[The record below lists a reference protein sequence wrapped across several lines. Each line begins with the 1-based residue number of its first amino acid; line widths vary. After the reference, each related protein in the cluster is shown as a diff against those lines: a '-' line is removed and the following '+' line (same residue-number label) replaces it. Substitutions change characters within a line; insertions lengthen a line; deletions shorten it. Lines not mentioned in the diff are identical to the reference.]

1 LESKFKSGT
10 WWAKGSAWHFT
21 KGITGKAWDATLDAT
36 MRNVSSLLS
45 KAAHQLD
52 VSSNW
57 KSYFRSQES
66 FLGKEVK
73 KSLPITVSDLLLKYE
88 ADYLSRTHAQPIEDY
103 RNLLKMLSNPTEGD
117 LPSLSETIKKVG
129 QGLLPL
135 CASYDRVIA
144 HRISTILPSQ
154 SKDRRKAKKVP
165 MKELVSKLG
174 FEQYIT
180 AFDPLIWVGQK
191 PFVIDQKFLDEA
203 DDVSAA
209 WKELLRSYK
218 NRIITA
224 KRLGHDDIVVF
235 AESFAR
241 DNFPTEE

>member
-1 LESKFKSGT
+1 
-10 WWAKGSAWHFT
+10 
-21 KGITGKAWDATLDAT
+21 

-45 KAAHQLD
+45 RAAHRLD
-52 VSSNW
+52 VSSSW

-88 ADYLSRTHAQPIEDY
+88 SDYLTRTHAKPIEEY
-103 RNLLKMLSNPTEGD
+103 RALLKMLSSPEVGD
-117 LPSLSETIKKVG
+117 LPTLSTKIKTVG
-129 QGLLPL
+129 QGLLSL

-154 SKDRRKAKKVP
+154 SKDRRKARKVP

-180 AFDPLIWVGQK
+180 AFDPLIWIGQK
-191 PFVIDQKFLDEA
+191 PFVIDQKHLEEA
-203 DDVSAA
+203 DDPSVV

-218 NRIITA
+218 NRILTA
-224 KRLGHDDIVVF
+224 KRLGHDDIVVI

-241 DNFPTEE
+241 ENFPTEE